1 MYYARPMLLT
11 KAFNHIAGWFARTG
25 LAPRKTVV
33 LEVKGRTSGLVRPAT
48 VNLVRVDGQEY
59 LVAPRGNTEWSRNA
73 RAAGEG
79 TIVRGGSRRVRLE
92 ELPVEQRAPIIQ
104 AYLKENAWVTQREFG
119 VSPKAPIEE
128 FQRIAD
134 RHPVFRVVEL

>member
-1 MYYARPMLLT
+1 MHYARPSLPVKVMNHLT
-11 KAFNHIAGWFARTG
+11 GWVARIG
-25 LAPRKTVV
+25 LAPRKVVV
-33 LEVKGRTSGLVRPAT
+33 LEVKGRKSGLARTAT

-79 TIVRGGSRRVRLE
+79 TIRRGGSRRVRLE
-92 ELPVEQRAPIIQ
+92 ELPVGQRAPIIQ

-128 FQRIAD
+128 FQRIAG
-134 RHPVFRVVEL
+134 RHPVFRVIEL